1 MTQPMSIPSKRLA
14 ASITATATSLRINNI
29 NDWSGSAMTG
39 TSFASSTS
47 WPAVLRND
55 ANTQI
60 EFVELDM
67 TTLSTSVFTADITKR
82 GLGYAGG
89 TTANTS
95 TSYSWN
101 TNDIVELGS
110 NPPQLYEQ
118 YVDKDNAET
127 IAGVKTFSSFPAKS
141 GTTTPTSSSEFA
153 TKGYVDA
160 SVSSSLAYN
169 AEVISGTAGAAMSL
183 GSIVYF
189 SSSDQKWY
197 VADAD
202 LTTSFQNKT
211 LGAAV
216 SSGAIDTSINIMLS
230 GRSSSVSTS
239 MTAGTKYYL
248 SNTAGGIATTGTY
261 EVYLGYALSS
271 TDFLFTP
278 RADDMPYAYE
288 KDALAG
294 LAITATAPSATNTY
308 LTAADSTSAVVT
320 NLIPRRNTT
329 GDIIVNV
336 TPQSSD
342 AAASKGY
349 VDGLANI
356 NLVPSLILSTSR
368 TYSVSQFIQSSG
380 SVGGWTGAQG
390 AFTFY
395 NPYTKLSYSAGA
407 AYGFGGNLGI
417 TFGDN
422 KNINIGFP
430 FNLTTGTISTGDYY
444 AWGLFETLADT
455 TNVLSTSI
463 ANIMARFIYDYQTSS
478 FYAASAT
485 TSTYTATQLSTTN
498 YPPNTRMFYQI
509 NIDPGTSIAYYINGT
524 LVATHTTAIPTSTSP
539 TDAINFGVYAIT
551 SGAVAQNKICYLHN
565 GLIAYEL

>member
-60 EFVELDM
+60 EFVEIDM

-127 IAGVKTFSSFPAKS
+127 IAGVKTFSSFPVKS

-153 TKGYVDA
+153 TKAYVDA
-160 SVSSSLAYN
+160 SASSSLAYQ
-169 AEVISGTAGAAMSL
+169 AQLISGDGSTSYSAGSV
-183 GSIVYF
+183 IYY
-189 SSSDQKWY
+189 SSSDQLWY
-197 VADAD
+197 PADAD

-211 LGAAV
+211 LGITQSTSN
-216 SSGAIDTSINIMLS
+216 SSGSSINILLGGAS
-230 GRSSSVSTS
+230 TSVSTS
-239 MTAGTKYYL
+239 LTAGTKYYL
-248 SNTAGGIATTGTY
+248 GNTSGSIATTGTY

-271 TDFLFTP
+271 TDFLFIP
-278 RADDMPYAYE
+278 QEDDMPFAYE

-294 LAITATAPSATNTY
+294 LAITTSAPSATNVY
-308 LTAADSTSAVVT
+308 LTAFDSTSAVIT
-320 NLIPRRNTT
+320 NLIPRRNAT
-329 GDIIVNV
+329 GDVLVNV

-342 AAASKGY
+342 AAASKTY
-349 VDGLANI
+349 VD
-356 NLVPSLILSTSR
+356 
-368 TYSVSQFIQSSG
+368 Y
-380 SVGGWTGAQG
+380 
-390 AFTFY
+390 
-395 NPYTKLSYSAGA
+395 
-407 AYGFGGNLGI
+407 
-417 TFGDN
+417 
-422 KNINIGFP
+422 
-430 FNLTTGTISTGDYY
+430 
-444 AWGLFETLADT
+444 
-455 TNVLSTSI
+455 
-463 ANIMARFIYDYQTSS
+463 
-478 FYAASAT
+478 
-485 TSTYTATQLSTTN
+485 
-498 YPPNTRMFYQI
+498 
-509 NIDPGTSIAYYINGT
+509 
-524 LVATHTTAIPTSTSP
+524 
-539 TDAINFGVYAIT
+539 
-551 SGAVAQNKICYLHN
+551 
-565 GLIAYEL
+565 